1 MRPSA
6 ATSIAFLLLGELLCA
21 AALLTLP
28 NVPSPNEDDDEEE
41 EDDNEDEKEDALP
54 KEEPPK
60 FILPSTLPVKETPRP
75 RQQPRGQI
83 QGEEVKVLQIKRT
96 AKGDKKV

>member
-83 QGEEVKVLQIKRT
+83 TRRRGEGSPIKRT